1 MLCLVLAGFG
11 LTPAR
16 ADTNPIT
23 IENAKAGNPS
33 SQWDVSG
40 AGDPSIQGFATQIS
54 VNKGENVRFKI
65 KTNATSYRLEI
76 YRLGYYNNLGA
87 RLIATIAPSASLPQ
101 SQPNPLSDP
110 ATGLLD
116 CGNWAESASW
126 QVPATATSGI
136 YIVKLVRADNGGAS
150 HMIFIV
156 RDDQGASDILFQ
168 TSDTTWQAYNSYGG
182 NSLYSGAPAGRA
194 YKVSYNRPF
203 NTREGATSF
212 DWVFNAE
219 YPMLRWLEA
228 NGYNVSYTTG
238 VDSDARGNLLTSH
251 RVFLLVGHDEYW
263 SGPQRSNVEAA
274 RAAGTHL
281 AFFSGNEIFWKI
293 RWENSIDGSAT
304 PYRTLVCYK
313 ETVAGAKIDPS
324 PTWTGTWRDPQ
335 FSPPSDGGRPE
346 NGLSGT
352 VFAVNA
358 SQPTDR
364 ITVPFAYS
372 PHWFW
377 SHTGID
383 TLAPGGTATLVS
395 GSLGYEWDESPDN
408 GFQPPGLIHLSST
421 TISGVQLLLDYGST
435 YGVGTA
441 THSLSL
447 YRHSSGAFVFGAGT
461 VQWSWGLD
469 GVHDNAVAGVSVA
482 MRQATVNLLAKMQ
495 AQPGTLQSGLV
506 VGSASSDS
514 VPPISSIQS
523 PTPGTAVAF
532 AASVTISG
540 VASDTGGRVWS
551 VEVSTDGGTSWHA
564 AVGDVS
570 WRYSWV
576 PSKIGSTTLMTR
588 AVDDSGNLEVPGP
601 GVNVTVTS
609 TQGSIWPS
617 AVLPG
622 VPDGGPDN
630 AVEVGVRFVSDTAGT
645 ISGVRFYKALAN
657 TGIHVGSLWSSSG
670 TRLATV
676 TFSGESASG
685 WQQMNFAAPVAI
697 SANTVYVASY
707 HTNVGHYSDDLNYF
721 TGKGVD
727 NPPLH
732 LLADGVS
739 GANGVYAYGA
749 GSVFPTLGY
758 FGSNYWVDVAFQAR
772 VGPTLV
778 SLAVTPVN
786 PAIYI
791 AKTQQFV
798 ATGSY
803 SDGSVQ
809 NLSSQVTWTSS
820 TPAVATITSG
830 GLATG
835 VAAGTTTIG
844 GGLSGVR
851 GSTTLAV
858 QASGGTNTRGIWPV
872 TAVPKVVDGGADKS
886 VELGVK
892 FRSDVA
898 GWITGIRYYK
908 ASANTGTHVGSLWTT
923 TGTRLASATFT
934 GETASGWQE
943 VSFAAPVAI
952 SANTVYVASYHAK
965 SGHYSADVNY
975 FATAGVDNTPLH
987 ALANGVSGANSVYA
1001 YGASSLFPT
1010 QTWSTANYWVDVVF
1024 NP

>member
-1 MLCLVLAGFG
+1 MLCLIWVGSG
-11 LTPAR
+11 VAR
-16 ADTNPIT
+16 AATNPIT
-23 IENAKAGNPS
+23 LENAKAGNPA

-54 VNKGENVRFKI
+54 VNKGEIVRFKI
-65 KTNATSYRLEI
+65 KTTATSYRLEI

-87 RLIATIAPSASLPQ
+87 RLIATISPSASLPQ

-116 CGNWAESASW
+116 CGNWGESASW

-150 HMIFIV
+150 HMIFVV

-203 NTREGATSF
+203 NTRAGGTSF

-238 VDSDARGNLLTSH
+238 VDSDVHGNLLASH
-251 RVFLLVGHDEYW
+251 RVFLSVGHDEYW
-263 SGPQRSNVEAA
+263 SRAQRSNVEAA

-281 AFFSGNEIFWKI
+281 AFFSGNEIFWKT

-304 PYRTLVCYK
+304 PCRTLVCYK
-313 ETVAGAKIDPS
+313 ETTADAKIDPS
-324 PTWTGTWRDPQ
+324 PTWTGTWRDPR

-352 VFAVNA
+352 IFSVNA

-372 PHWFW
+372 SHWFW
-377 SHTGID
+377 SHTGVD
-383 TLAPGGTATLVS
+383 ALASGGTASLVN

-408 GFQPPGLIHLSST
+408 GFQAPGLLHLSST
-421 TISGVQLLLDYGST
+421 TISGLVLLLDYGST

-469 GVHDNAVAGVSVA
+469 SVHDNAVAGVSSA

-495 AQPGTLQSGLV
+495 AQPGSLQSGLV
-506 VGSASSDS
+506 VGSASLDS
-514 VPPISSIQS
+514 VPPTSNIQS
-523 PTPGTAVAF
+523 PTPGTAVGF
-532 AASVTISG
+532 ATPVTVRG
-540 VASDTGGRVWS
+540 VASDAGGRVWS
-551 VEVSTDGGTSWHA
+551 VEVSADGGASWHS
-564 AVGDVS
+564 AVGDVNWS
-570 WRYSWV
+570 YSWV
-576 PSKIGSTTLMTR
+576 PSNVGSVTLQSR
-588 AVDDSGNLEVPGP
+588 AVDDSGNLESPGP
-601 GVNVTVTS
+601 GVAINVTS

-617 AVLPG
+617 SALPG
-622 VPDGGPDN
+622 VLDGGPDN
-630 AVEVGVRFVSDTAGT
+630 AVEVGVRFVSDSAGT

-685 WQQMNFAAPVAI
+685 WQQMNFSTPVAI
-697 SANTVYVASY
+697 SANTIYVASY

-721 TGKGVD
+721 TGNAVS

-758 FGSNYWVDVAFQAR
+758 FGSNYWVDVAFQSRGGA
-772 VGPTLV
+772 
-778 SLAVTPVN
+778 SLASIAVTPLN
-786 PAIYI
+786 PVINIGA
-791 AKTQQFV
+791 TQQFV

-803 SDGSVQ
+803 SDGSIQ
-809 NLSSQVTWTSS
+809 DLSSQVTWTSS
-820 TPAVATITSG
+820 TPALASITTG

-835 VAAGTTTIG
+835 VAVGTTTIG
-844 GGLSGVR
+844 AGLSGVN
-851 GSTTLAV
+851 GSSGLAV
-858 QASGGTNTRGIWPV
+858 QSSLGATSRSIWSA
-872 TAVPKVVDGGADKS
+872 TAVPSLVDGGADKS
-886 VELGVK
+886 VELGVR

-898 GWITGIRYYK
+898 GWITGIRFYK
-908 ASANTGTHVGSLWTT
+908 ASANTGTHVGCLWTT
-923 TGTRLASATFT
+923 TGSRLASATFA

-943 VSFAAPVAI
+943 VSFASPVAI
-952 SANTVYVASYHAK
+952 SANTVYVASYHAR
-965 SGHYSADVNY
+965 SGHYSADSNY
-975 FATAGVDNTPLH
+975 FATAGVDNAPLH
-987 ALANGVSGANSVYA
+987 ALANGASGANSVYA
-1001 YGASSLFPT
+1001 YGTNSLFPT
-1010 QTWSTANYWVDVVF
+1010 KTWVAANYWVDVVF
-1024 NP
+1024 HP